1 MGVDSVKFVVV
12 SITFYRTC
20 IVLLIVD
27 VVKVQ
32 SCEDSKINNNHCAI
46 FYSVETVTCM
56 YLYYIIM
63 YREGVLLC
71 VCMFV
76 RENSK
81 KIYL

>member
-1 MGVDSVKFVVV
+1 MSLSVWVLIVSKFVVV

-46 FYSVETVTCM
+46 FYSVETVICTC
-56 YLYYIIM
+56 II
-63 YREGVLLC
+63 LLC
-71 VCMFV
+71 IERGYCCVCV
-76 RENSK
+76 C
-81 KIYL
+81 L